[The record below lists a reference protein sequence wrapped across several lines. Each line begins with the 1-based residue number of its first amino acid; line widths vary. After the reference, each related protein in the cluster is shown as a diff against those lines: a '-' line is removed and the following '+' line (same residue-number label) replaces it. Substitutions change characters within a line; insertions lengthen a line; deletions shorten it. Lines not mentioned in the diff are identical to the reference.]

1 MSNFGEFAQG
11 PSQSTTDAS
20 RVVVLFN
27 EHFSNTATIFATFG
41 NLDCDSSLTSNDNLS
56 EFINDRMPFNVY
68 FTISFTS
75 CESVFKEINSFQ
87 HKKATGFDKISGN
100 KLQSVESYLIR
111 SLTEI
116 INSSIYTDLLM
127 AASVR
132 QILTI
137 IVLVQFLERHD
148 YK

>member
-20 RVVVLFN
+20 RVVVLFS

-41 NLDCDSSLTSNDNLS
+41 KDCDSSLTSNDNLS

-68 FTISFTS
+68 STISFTS
-75 CESVFKEINSFQ
+75 CESVFKDINSFQ
-87 HKKATGFDKISGN
+87 HKKANSFDKISGN
-100 KLQSVESYLIR
+100 IFQSVESYLIK

-116 INSSIYTDLLM
+116 INSSIYPDLLM
-127 AASVR
+127 AASVC
-132 QILTI
+132 QILTV
-137 IVLVQFLERHD
+137 IVLVQD
-148 YK
+148 P